1 MTPWLQRS
9 APLLSLAVLLALAV
23 PSGLGDAIP
32 QPRGSS
38 LGSQQ
43 QDDDAKLPNG
53 KSQKEAILK
62 AEFDQNTKDAAEL
75 SDLAQQLQQD
85 IEKNGY
91 TVVSMATVKK
101 TEDIEKLAKKIRS
114 RLRHY

>member
-1 MTPWLQRS
+1 MTPWLRRS
-9 APLLSLAVLLALAV
+9 APLLSLAALLALAM
-23 PSGLGDAIP
+23 PSGLGEAVP
-32 QPRGSS
+32 QSGSTLS
-38 LGSQQ
+38 PQQ
-43 QDDDAKLPNG
+43 QDDDTKLPNG

-62 AEFDQNTKDAAEL
+62 SEFDQNTKDAAEL
-75 SDLAQQLQQD
+75 SELAQQLQQD